1 MEDER
6 RRERILHNVLTID
19 REKAFCASRKATDA
33 LGKPLPPM
41 SVGDP
46 YMESWANPMLMR
58 GVPQSTREMLERATT
73 RSTSPTYGPAPAR
86 PFVLAWDGNKSSVY
100 PNKIFDVIA
109 DAEQSGGVTKRH
121 LGTSA
126 RFGLSD
132 NCDNRPRGPLPAP
145 PIRTTTIR
153 PARG

>member
-1 MEDER
+1 
-6 RRERILHNVLTID
+6 VLTID
-19 REKAFCASRKATDA
+19 REKAFCASRKATDVT
-33 LGKPLPPM
+33 GKPLPPM

-58 GVPQSTREMLERATT
+58 GVPQSTKEMLERATT
-73 RSTSPTYGPAPAR
+73 RSTSPSYGPAPAN

-100 PNKIFDVIA
+100 PNQIFDVIA

-132 NCDNRPRGPLPAP
+132 NCDNRPLGPLPAP